1 MRRWI
6 LMALAMAAAPAVAAY
21 PERPIQMLLP
31 FTAGGSIDLL
41 GRTLADELTAEL
53 GQTVVVQNRDGA
65 SGTIMAGAIGTAK
78 PDGYTIGFTPVGA
91 WTTQLHMNPKLPYTR
106 ASIRPVCQTF
116 EQGYALTVRGDS
128 PYRSPADVVA
138 AVHGAPGKVPFGAAG
153 RGTAAH
159 LSGLGFLHAAKLDVI
174 EVSYRGDAALAT
186 AMNAGDVVF
195 ATMVPGTA
203 RAQGFRL
210 LGIFSAQRQPDF
222 EDVPTIR
229 EQGWD
234 VIGVAFGGIV
244 VPKDTPEDIV
254 KRLEQACRVAVS
266 RERYRA
272 MARQTTQPLVFRDG
286 AAFDR
291 EIAADYAVK
300 GDIVRRAKLAD

>member
-1 MRRWI
+1 
-6 LMALAMAAAPAVAAY
+6 
-21 PERPIQMLLP
+21 
-31 FTAGGSIDLL
+31 
-41 GRTLADELTAEL
+41 
-53 GQTVVVQNRDGA
+53 
-65 SGTIMAGAIGTAK
+65 
-78 PDGYTIGFTPVGA
+78 
-91 WTTQLHMNPKLPYTR
+91 
-106 ASIRPVCQTF
+106 
-116 EQGYALTVRGDS
+116 
-128 PYRSPADVVA
+128 
-138 AVHGAPGKVPFGAAG
+138 
-153 RGTAAH
+153 
-159 LSGLGFLHAAKLDVI
+159 
-174 EVSYRGDAALAT
+174 VSYRGDAALAT
-186 AMNAGDVVF
+186 AMNAGDVAF

-291 EIAADYAVK
+291 EIAADYALK